1 MQEKN
6 KAVEKTEKAQ
16 VDSESV
22 SKPKS
27 SVKKAVKNNSGKSR
41 KAYAERSKNSN
52 ATKKAKSNE
61 AKIKK
66 QELRAERERIQ
77 AEKRI
82 EKAKIKAEK
91 KLERK
96 KLKQARLREK
106 QKHIAELKKL
116 KEEKKAEKNALKER
130 RKSETGEQRHKRII
144 AERQEKA
151 RLKQEKRRL
160 KAQLKKQKAE
170 ERKEK
175 RQLKNQN
182 KSKGFGGWLAAVIS
196 LGVTVLAL
204 SSVLAM
210 TLFVPDD
217 MDAEIASAYQKSYYD
232 TVSYVNNMDL
242 GLSKTISTKD
252 DGARQQYLLDLA
264 VNSELAENDI
274 NRLPLLDEDKY
285 YTTKLINQIGDYA
298 KYLNNKIIA
307 GENLTSEDISALK
320 QLYESNKQ
328 LKAALSEISA
338 EMGDKYDFTKLRGK
352 KNALI
357 SGMEKLQNLSVEY
370 PELIYDGPFS
380 DGRTNR
386 QIKGLD
392 GKEISPEEAKKVF
405 TELFNDYGISDIKDA
420 GETVGDF
427 AAYNFTAKVNGNELF
442 AQITKKGGRLL
453 MFDCFEDCNEINY
466 DGEDLIST
474 AKEFLSMAGFKDM
487 QPVWVSSSNAVTS
500 MNFAYEVDG
509 VIVYSDLVKVT
520 VCQTSGMVTGLEASG
535 YFINHVE
542 RNITSPE
549 ISKAAAKENVS
560 DDLEII
566 GTRTALI
573 PVGNASEKLAYEFKC
588 LSVEDE
594 LYYVY
599 IDATTG
605 KQLQMFKVISSDDG
619 IMLL

>member
-1 MQEKN
+1 MQDKN

-16 VDSESV
+16 VGGEGTQE
-22 SKPKS
+22 KQS

-41 KAYAERSKNSN
+41 KAYAERSKNSA
-52 ATKKAKSNE
+52 ATKKTKSNE

-106 QKHIAELKKL
+106 QKHLAELKKL
-116 KEEKKAEKNALKER
+116 KEEKKAEKNALKEQ
-130 RKSETGEQRHKRII
+130 RKKETAAQRHKRII
-144 AERQEKA
+144 AEKQEKA
-151 RLKQEKRRL
+151 RLKQEKRRAKADL
-160 KAQLKKQKAE
+160 KQQKIQ
-170 ERKEK
+170 ERKAK
-175 RQLKNQN
+175 RQN
-182 KSKGFGGWLAAVIS
+182 KTKGFGGWLAAVIS

-217 MDAEIASAYQKSYYD
+217 MDAEMASAYQKSYYD

-274 NRLPLLDEDKY
+274 NRLPLQDEDKF

-298 KYLNNKIIA
+298 KYLYNKIID
-307 GENLTSEDISALK
+307 GESLTNEDISALK
-320 QLYESNKQ
+320 QLYECNKE
-328 LKAALSEISA
+328 LKIALGEISS
-338 EMGDKYDFTKLRGK
+338 EMGSKYDFVKLRS
-352 KNALI
+352 KNNVLV

-392 GKEISPEEAKKVF
+392 GEEVSPEEAKKIF
-405 TELFNDYGISDIKDA
+405 TELFNDYGITDIKDD
-420 GETVGDF
+420 GETTGDF
-427 AAYNFTAKVNGNELF
+427 VAYNFTAKSNGNELF

-474 AKEFLSMAGFKDM
+474 AKEFLSAAGFKDM

-500 MNFAYEVDG
+500 MNFAYEIDG

-535 YFINHVE
+535 YFMNHVE
-542 RNITSPE
+542 RTVSSPE
-549 ISKAAAKENVS
+549 ISKTVAREKVS
-560 DDLEII
+560 DDLEIL
-566 GTRTALI
+566 GTRIVLI
-573 PVGNASEKLAYEFKC
+573 PKGNSSERLAYEFKC
-588 LSVEDE
+588 VNANDE

-599 IDATTG
+599 IDAKTG
-605 KQLQMFKVISSDDG
+605 KQLQMFKVISSEDG